1 MNTELRIDP
10 GAAEAA
16 RELAL
21 IRTEIDESRIE
32 LARLREQLIVTRY
45 EAGAVLQGRL
55 VEANQRLVLATV
67 AAQRERE
74 ASEQTVVELTTAA
87 RLDALTGLPNRAV
100 LRERI
105 EMAISQARRDGGQ
118 LALLC
123 LNLAD
128 FKQVNGT
135 LGHAAGDSVL
145 QFAAHSMAA
154 AVRPGDTVSRHWGNE
169 FLVLLPQLADL
180 SEAVAI
186 SAAINIAL
194 GAPTMLGGQVLRLAA
209 HNGISSFPE
218 DGADADS
225 LIDRAVG
232 AMYRAKWHDPGGV
245 GPEAGRAAQML
256 TLRTLESMRQ
266 PLIDHQAAIAE
277 ADRRYL
283 LLRDANTQLLL
294 AAISAQELQAAAEQ
308 AQRRQSSYLGV
319 LAHELRNPLAPISS
333 AAAILGSTSIGEPLL
348 PKVQAIIERQVKTMS
363 RLIEDLLDV
372 TRASAGKLRLQ
383 MEPLDLVALLED
395 VVQAYRPALD
405 ARLQVFT
412 VQLVPATLRVN
423 GDPVRLSQVLGNLL
437 DNASKYTPRNGQ
449 IGLQVEVS
457 GQSVVVAVTDT
468 GIGISPESLAIV
480 FEPFAQEPHAMLFD
494 SSGLGI
500 GLSVARDLVRE
511 HGGSIAVASDGRGQ
525 GCRFAVT
532 LPLLMETAAEA

>member
-180 SEAVAI
+180 SEAGAI
-186 SAAINIAL
+186 AAAINIAL

-232 AMYRAKWHDPGGV
+232 AMYRAKWHDPGSV
-245 GPEAGRAAQML
+245 GPEAGRAAQLL

-294 AAISAQELQAAAEQ
+294 AAISAQELQAAAEL

-333 AAAILGSTSIGEPLL
+333 AAAILGSKSIDEPLR
-348 PKVQAIIERQVKTMS
+348 PKAQAIIERQVKTMS

-372 TRASAGKLRLQ
+372 TRVSAGKLRLQ
-383 MEPLDLVALLED
+383 MEPLDIVALLDD

-412 VQLVPATLRVN
+412 VQMVPATLRVK
-423 GDPVRLSQVLGNLL
+423 GDPVRLSQVFGNLL

-457 GQSVVVAVTDT
+457 GQSVVVALTDT
-468 GIGISPESLAIV
+468 GIGISPESLATV

-500 GLSVARDLVRE
+500 GLSVARDLVKG
-511 HGGSIAVASDGRGQ
+511 HGGSITAASGGRGQ

-532 LPLLMETAAEA
+532 LPLFEETAAEV